1 MSLHYRSGSTEG
13 ERKTNPSVK
22 LTNELSRVYQQKLND
37 YDLLHKELTNAKDIS
52 LHDSHL
58 SNQTDDKL
66 VELSILRDELIGLS
80 SKLEVLALV

>member
-1 MSLHYRSGSTEG
+1 MSLHYRSFTDG
-13 ERKTNPSVK
+13 ERKTNTSVK

-58 SNQTDDKL
+58 STETDDKL
-66 VELSILRDELIGLS
+66 VELSQLRDELIGLS